1 MRDRQMQSRFNMFE
15 KMFAL
20 TAMIAVVVPSFTFSG
35 AADAGPQ
42 AVLAPA
48 PIVATAENADA

>member
-1 MRDRQMQSRFNMFE
+1 MFE

-20 TAMIAVVVPSFTFSG
+20 AAMIAVVATVFHLFG

-48 PIVATAENADA
+48 PIVATAEMPTPEADIIEGR